1 MLTVLISFL
10 ERSDLAASSETLE
23 VPLIITEAAHAPGLS
38 SLGSLNA
45 VSVNMSLPSI
55 NLPSK
60 RL

>member
-23 VPLIITEAAHAPGLS
+23 VPLIITEAAYAPGLS